1 MSEATI
7 HALDLP
13 LSDKGIAR
21 DYEIRMRATLDTLCA
36 LENEVAAAGF
46 AFTFQIG
53 FNSFGQKSVQS
64 LAVLKKLT

>member
-1 MSEATI
+1 
-7 HALDLP
+7 
-13 LSDKGIAR
+13 
-21 DYEIRMRATLDTLCA
+21 MRAALDTLCG